1 MKPDRMNATGRVNR
15 PSTISAPPMSSI
27 VPVK

>member
-1 MKPDRMNATGRVNR
+1 MKPERMNATGRVKR
-15 PSTISAPPMSSI
+15 PIVIKNPPMSSI